1 MRLRARKNRK
11 RNTAAATSTAV
22 PANTPSAR
30 PTVAPV
36 LSPAASA
43 GMALAED
50 ERGEVEVGGARRVDR
65 AAVDIA
71 RGIDGDAEGM
81 GSARVLVGLV
91 DDVVVDFAEVPLAT
105 ELDPDWAGLDLSE

>member
-1 MRLRARKNRK
+1 M
-11 RNTAAATSTAV
+11 
-22 PANTPSAR
+22 
-30 PTVAPV
+30 